1 MLNAKFWLVNMEHCL
16 FNVYKYLWRYILLR
30 QPRAL
35 SQAGGAS
42 ETAKRIKQ
50 LGKPAY
56 VYVDFIE
63 NVC

>member
-1 MLNAKFWLVNMEHCL
+1 MEPCL